1 MYGVDERSRV
11 CYNGCCGKYARDGRR
26 EITMAGTQLLK
37 KLRMLPEQRVLIL
50 NAPPDYQDEFCS
62 LPEGVGLAE
71 QPEGTFD
78 FVQVFA
84 KDLAELERLAPV
96 AAEAV
101 KHYGLFWVSYPKKSS
116 KMESDLS
123 RDVVW
128 KAVAKTGQR
137 PVAQVSV
144 NDVWSA
150 LRFRP
155 PEKVGK

>member
-1 MYGVDERSRV
+1 
-11 CYNGCCGKYARDGRR
+11 
-26 EITMAGTQLLK
+26 MAGTQLLK
-37 KLRMLPEQRVLIL
+37 KLRMLPDQRVLIL
-50 NAPPDYQDEFCS
+50 NAPPGYQDELGP
-62 LPEGVGLAE
+62 LPEGVELAE

-84 KDLAELERLAPV
+84 KDLTELERLAPV
-96 AAEAV
+96 AAHVV
-101 KHYGLFWVSYPKKSS
+101 KHDGLFWVSYPKKSS

-128 KAVAKTGQR
+128 KAVAKTGLR
-137 PVAQVSV
+137 PVTQVSV

>member
-1 MYGVDERSRV
+1 
-11 CYNGCCGKYARDGRR
+11 
-26 EITMAGTQLLK
+26 MAGTQLLK
-37 KLRMLPEQRVLIL
+37 KLRMRPSQRALIL
-50 NAPPDYQDEFCS
+50 NAPPGYVDE
-62 LPEGVGLAE
+62 LAPLAEGVQLAD

-84 KDLAELERLAPV
+84 KDLTELEMLAPV
-96 AAEAV
+96 AAHAAT
-101 KHYGLFWVSYPKKSS
+101 HDGLLWVSYPKKSS

-137 PVAQVSV
+137 QVAQVSV

>member
-1 MYGVDERSRV
+1 
-11 CYNGCCGKYARDGRR
+11 
-26 EITMAGTQLLK
+26 MAGTQLLK
-37 KLRMLPEQRVLIL
+37 KLRMLPDQRVLIL
-50 NAPPDYQDEFCS
+50 NAPPGYEDELGP
-62 LPEGVGLAE
+62 LPKGVELAE
-71 QPEGTFD
+71 QPEGTFE

-84 KDLAELERLAPV
+84 KDLAELEKLAPV

-101 KHYGLFWVSYPKKSS
+101 KHDGLFWVSYPKRSS
-116 KMESDLS
+116 KVESDLS

-128 KAVAKTGQR
+128 KAVAKTGLR
-137 PVAQVSV
+137 PVTQVSV